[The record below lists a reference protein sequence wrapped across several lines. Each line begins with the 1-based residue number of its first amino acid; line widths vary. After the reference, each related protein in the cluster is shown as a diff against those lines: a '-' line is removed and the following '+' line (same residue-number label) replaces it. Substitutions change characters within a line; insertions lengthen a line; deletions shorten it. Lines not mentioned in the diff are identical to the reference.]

1 MILSRKTRVLDET
14 TAPTMTSNLNMPV
27 ATQQL
32 FTNANIV
39 LSDEIVRGC
48 AQVTDGVITD
58 ISTGGSS
65 VNATAL
71 DCQGDYLIPGLI
83 ELHTDHLETHY
94 SPRPGV
100 RWAMLPS
107 IQAHDAQIA
116 AAGITTVFDCLRCG
130 QERSGEY
137 AAGEMSKLAEAMRQA
152 RDQNRLRVEHRLH
165 LRCEVSAFDVM
176 DDFQLFDNVPDVGL
190 VSLMDHSPGQRQFTS
205 FESYAAYHQ
214 KRLKM
219 SDQEFSD
226 YVDVRVSASTKYSD
240 KHRRQLATVCAERGI
255 PLASHDDAT
264 LTHVKESILHG
275 VSIAEFPTT
284 LEAAQASHRA
294 GLGVLMGAPNVVR
307 GQSHTGN
314 VAARTLIDNNC
325 LDVLSSDYIP
335 SSLLQA
341 VFLLAVELD
350 LISLPKAIALVT
362 KNPANAMNLMD
373 RGEIAIG
380 RRADLVQVAHKP
392 SQDVTPIVRSVW
404 RDGSRVM

>member
-1 MILSRKTRVLDET
+1 
-14 TAPTMTSNLNMPV
+14 
-27 ATQQL
+27 
-32 FTNANIV
+32 
-39 LSDEIVRGC
+39 
-48 AQVTDGVITD
+48 
-58 ISTGGSS
+58 
-65 VNATAL
+65 
-71 DCQGDYLIPGLI
+71 
-83 ELHTDHLETHY
+83 
-94 SPRPGV
+94 
-100 RWAMLPS
+100 
-107 IQAHDAQIA
+107 
-116 AAGITTVFDCLRCG
+116 
-130 QERSGEY
+130 
-137 AAGEMSKLAEAMRQA
+137 
-152 RDQNRLRVEHRLH
+152 
-165 LRCEVSAFDVM
+165 
-176 DDFQLFDNVPDVGL
+176 
-190 VSLMDHSPGQRQFTS
+190 
-205 FESYAAYHQ
+205 
-214 KRLKM
+214 M

-275 VSIAEFPTT
+275 VSIAEFPNT

>member
-1 MILSRKTRVLDET
+1 MS
-14 TAPTMTSNLNMPV
+14 MPA

-32 FTNANIV
+32 FTNANVV
-39 LSDEIVRGC
+39 LSDEVVHGCVQVIDGHIV
-48 AQVTDGVITD
+48 D

-65 VNATAL
+65 VCASAL

-100 RWAMLPS
+100 RWEMLPS

-130 QERSGEY
+130 QERIGEY
-137 AAGEMSKLAEAMRQA
+137 AAGEMNKLAEAMRLA
-152 RDQNRLRVEHRLH
+152 GEQNRLRVEHRLH
-165 LRCEVSAFDVM
+165 LRCEVSVSDVM
-176 DDFQLFDNVPDVGL
+176 DDFHLFDSAPDVGL
-190 VSLMDHSPGQRQFTS
+190 VSLMDHAPGQRQFPS
-205 FESYAAYHQ
+205 MESYAAYHQ

-219 SDQEFSD
+219 SDKEFSD
-226 YVDVRVSASTKYSD
+226 YVDVRVNASKKYSE
-240 KHRRQLATVCAERGI
+240 KHRQQLAILCAERGI

-264 LTHVKESILHG
+264 LTHVNESILHG

-284 LEAAQASHRA
+284 LEAARESHQA

-314 VAARTLIDNNC
+314 VAARILIENNC

-341 VFLLAVELD
+341 VFLLSIEWD
-350 LISLPKAIALVT
+350 IISLPAAIALVT
-362 KNPANAMNLMD
+362 KNPADALKLVD
-373 RGEIAIG
+373 RGAIAVG
-380 RRADLVQVAHKP
+380 QKADLVRVAHKP
-392 SQDVTPIVRSVW
+392 NQDVTPIVRSVW
-404 RDGSRVM
+404 RGGLRVM

>member
-1 MILSRKTRVLDET
+1 
-14 TAPTMTSNLNMPV
+14 MP
-27 ATQQL
+27 AANQQL

-39 LSDEIVRGC
+39 LADEVVHGC
-48 AQVTDGVITD
+48 VQVTDGHIAD
-58 ISTGGSS
+58 ISTGVSS
-65 VNATAL
+65 SDAADL

-100 RWAMLPS
+100 RWEVLPS

-130 QERSGEY
+130 RERPWEY
-137 AAGEMSKLAEAMRQA
+137 AAGEMNKLAEAMRLA
-152 RDQNRLRVEHRLH
+152 ADQNRLRVEHRLH
-165 LRCEVSAFDVM
+165 LRCEVSASDVM
-176 DDFQLFDNVPDVGL
+176 DDFHLFDSAPDVGL
-190 VSLMDHSPGQRQFTS
+190 VSLMDHAPGQRQFPS
-205 FESYAAYHQ
+205 LESYADYHQ
-214 KRLKM
+214 KKLKM
-219 SDQEFSD
+219 SDKEFSD
-226 YVDVRVSASTKYSD
+226 YVDVRVNGSRKYSD
-240 KHRRQLATVCAERGI
+240 KHRQLLAKLCAERGI

-284 LEAAQASHRA
+284 LEAARESHQA

-314 VAARTLIDNNC
+314 VAARTLIENNC

-341 VFLLAVELD
+341 VFLLSIEWD
-350 LISLPKAIALVT
+350 LISLPAAIALVT
-362 KNPANAMNLMD
+362 KNPADALKLKD
-373 RGEIAIG
+373 RGEIAVG
-380 RRADLVQVAHKP
+380 RKADLVRVAHKP
-392 SQDVTPIVRSVW
+392 SQDATPIVRSVW
-404 RDGSRVM
+404 RDGLRVM